1 MSNKLNYDRDKV
13 WQNIVKKQK
22 EEKKRRY
29 IFIWLSAGI
38 AGICLWSVFQFGNF
52 SNKLEVFPSSSGVL
66 EKNEKIE
73 NSAIDKTN
81 ISNQINKG
89 QVLENEDLVSN
100 SSHIST
106 NNSNHV
112 ANSSELSSILDAK
125 DPIVNVTQNNNLN
138 YIRTRTSDYVI
149 QDTKV
154 LNENTEIQS
163 SEAVDGS
170 NKAYAK
176 TNAKT
181 DNTIKVDEKDF
192 TIASL
197 IKLSSRDAQ
206 LDHRMEVPNVDLQ
219 FGEGLNIGDSRK
231 GRKAFYVSNTISF
244 GSQKYRG
251 PIDYVE
257 SRQSA
262 EKLNFINSTAFGLQ
276 FASKR
281 NLLFRIGLNVDVI
294 SHTYEHIQGDVINRE
309 TQVQHDTAVVY
320 QNAIVSGLR
329 IAREEGGRRIV
340 KNNEVLKFGI
350 PIGLGYKMN
359 FGNWSLRNYVN
370 AQVDFK
376 QQFYG
381 VIKSVNEVH
390 LFDQQLVNDSFY
402 KNYWSSKLSA
412 ELLLDKHLSEN
423 LSLSLG
429 VRYSFPELR
438 LSNSEYGHDYK
449 GLGISFGLSSNF

>member
-13 WQNIVKKQK
+13 WQNIVNKQK

-29 IFIWLSAGI
+29 IIVWLSAGI

-52 SNKLEVFPSSSGVL
+52 NYEPEESPQSSVIS
-66 EKNEKIE
+66 EKNEKRD
-73 NSAIDKTN
+73 NSAIDQTYIN
-81 ISNQINKG
+81 NQLNTG
-89 QVLENEDLVSN
+89 QVLEHEDLDSN
-100 SSHIST
+100 SSPRNTSKI
-106 NNSNHV
+106 NQV
-112 ANSSELSSILDAK
+112 ANSSNLSAIIDVK
-125 DPIVNVTQNNNLN
+125 DPTVNAIQNNNLN

-149 QDTKV
+149 QDTKE

-163 SEAVDGS
+163 TEVVVGS
-170 NKAYAK
+170 NKTYAK
-176 TNAKT
+176 TN
-181 DNTIKVDEKDF
+181 TIIEVDEKDF

-197 IKLSSRDAQ
+197 IELSGRDVQ
-206 LDHRMEVPNVDLQ
+206 LDYRMEMPNVDLK
-219 FGEGLNIGDSRK
+219 FGEGINIDDSRK
-231 GRKAFYVSNTISF
+231 GSKAFYVSNTISF

-412 ELLLDKHLSEN
+412 EMLLDKHLSEN